1 MEVLKCDIG
10 ETDETETKPYKYTF
24 EKVVENDGKTLYIY
38 DFKYNSSGLEMLLA
52 LTADEVLW
60 LVDKETHK
68 LDKFLNTLDEAFKHY
83 VQMLVELYRE
93 GGIQQ

>member
-1 MEVLKCDIG
+1 MEVLKCDVG

-24 EKVVENDGKTLYIY
+24 VKVIENNGQTLYIY
-38 DFKYNSSGLEMLLA
+38 DFIYSSGLELLLA
-52 LTADEVLW
+52 LTADEALW